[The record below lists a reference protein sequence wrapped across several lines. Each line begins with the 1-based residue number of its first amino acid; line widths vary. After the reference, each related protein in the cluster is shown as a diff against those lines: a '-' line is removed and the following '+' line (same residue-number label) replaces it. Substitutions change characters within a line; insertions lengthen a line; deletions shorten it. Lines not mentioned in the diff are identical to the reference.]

1 MGEPTSPSSG
11 SSRAAPLRLRFARG
25 ALSCCTHCGYPQR
38 SLCCFGCSYSTR
50 AIFIGSGGVMAGL
63 TYFLILLFLLICPGK
78 DYIQGNVY
86 VTGFLVLGIIYLPMG
101 LTLIYS
107 AQKRNPHVLL
117 PWIVLNFFFA
127 LCEFLGVILAPA
139 YAAKD
144 DALCGKTRV
153 ALAVFVLQVIIVG
166 CRCYCIAIV
175 TQFRHK
181 MLAVEAAA
189 RMSEPGRTYVF

>member
-78 DYIQGNVY
+78 DYIEGNVY

-107 AQKRNPHVLL
+107 AQK
-117 PWIVLNFFFA
+117 
-127 LCEFLGVILAPA
+127 FLGVILAPA

-153 ALAVFVLQVIIVG
+153 ALAVFVLQVIIV
-166 CRCYCIAIV
+166 
-175 TQFRHK
+175 
-181 MLAVEAAA
+181 EA
-189 RMSEPGRTYVF
+189 MSST